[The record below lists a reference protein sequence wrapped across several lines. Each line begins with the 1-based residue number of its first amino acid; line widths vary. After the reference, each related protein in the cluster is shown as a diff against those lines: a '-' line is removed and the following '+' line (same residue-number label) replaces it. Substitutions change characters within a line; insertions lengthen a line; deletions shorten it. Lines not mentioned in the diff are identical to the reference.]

1 MNSNYLSCANKS
13 AHPPPPVT
21 DKMVSLPYWWLKKK
35 KKKTA
40 TSFACVKKRT
50 LKKEGGKTC
59 CEARAVFPVVSSTA
73 RSQVLEG
80 SGGCRKN
87 QTLSRGEPLSV
98 SSIPAPHDQAHGG
111 DSGPVG
117 VRRFLFRMSWEA
129 FSGGARP
136 LV

>member
-1 MNSNYLSCANKS
+1 MLRGSRRVSCGE
-13 AHPPPPVT
+13 
-21 DKMVSLPYWWLKKK
+21 LIG
-35 KKKTA
+35 
-40 TSFACVKKRT
+40 KRGT
-50 LKKEGGKTC
+50 
-59 CEARAVFPVVSSTA
+59 
-73 RSQVLEG
+73 RSQDLEA
-80 SGGCRKN
+80 GGGGWKN

-98 SSIPAPHDQAHGG
+98 SSIPATHDQAHGG